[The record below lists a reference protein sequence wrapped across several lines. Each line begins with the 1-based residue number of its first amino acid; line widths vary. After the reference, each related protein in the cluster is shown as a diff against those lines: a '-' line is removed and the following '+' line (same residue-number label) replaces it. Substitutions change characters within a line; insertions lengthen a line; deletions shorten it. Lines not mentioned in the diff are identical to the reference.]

1 MKSVAEIVASY
12 RLVMLSLWLSGLIRF
27 LSHSTCSPAVKPP
40 ILSDACI
47 RVRIKY
53 FYSFMTFGPY

>member
-1 MKSVAEIVASY
+1 MELILKFLYSFAPILNNLGSISLVSVYYS
-12 RLVMLSLWLSGLIRF
+12 
-27 LSHSTCSPAVKPP
+27 SPAVKPP
-40 ILSDACI
+40 VMGEACI